1 MEITVPRSLGMFPP
15 HVTDE
20 MRSLW
25 LDFGDDPEPSNRDRL
40 ICLTMRE
47 VAIVGPASFNT
58 AGVCDTLGIS
68 YPMVNYCRGNRDGL
82 IAEAGH
88 ATYVRYIAKLWAAVE
103 DAPRT
108 PIDRLRA
115 WMQAHL
121 RLNIEIRGWGAV
133 LNYPR
138 FSSSIEEIL
147 DERFGEDHR
156 RNFELNMARLARL
169 IIDVWEGD
177 VTDFPYDVDDF
188 PREALLGSDAVLD
201 ITATISWAAL
211 GVAVWRS
218 GRHTPSKGIT
228 ELDRLAE
235 RFIDAHTENMITLVI
250 ESRPS

>member
-1 MEITVPRSLGMFPP
+1 MFPP

-40 ICLTMRE
+40 VYLTMRE

-68 YPMVNYCRGNRDGL
+68 YPMVNYYFGNRDGL

-121 RLNIEIRGWGAV
+121 RLNVEIRGWGAV

-138 FSSSIEEIL
+138 FSSSMEEIL

-169 IIDVWEGD
+169 ILDVWEEDAALVVGELERGD
-177 VTDFPYDVDDF
+177 RGPHEAWVQRDLRERHASGGANAFDHRGCDDRTED
-188 PREALLGSDAVLD
+188 REEQPVLLGL
-201 ITATISWAAL
+201 
-211 GVAVWRS
+211 R
-218 GRHTPSKGIT
+218 
-228 ELDRLAE
+228 E
-235 RFIDAHTENMITLVI
+235 RFDERPVEQA
-250 ESRPS
+250 SRGVRLGEDRERGR

>member
-1 MEITVPRSLGMFPP
+1 MENPVARELMLFPP
-15 HVTDE
+15 HAGADI
-20 MRSLW
+20 SGIW
-25 LDFGDDPEPSNRDRL
+25 LDFGRDPEPSNRDRL
-40 ICLTMRE
+40 IYLTMRE

-58 AGVCDTLGIS
+58 SGVCDTLGIS
-68 YPMVNYCRGNRDGL
+68 YPMVNYYFGNRDGL

-88 ATYVRYIAKLWAAVE
+88 VTYTRYVEKLWLAVE
-103 DAPRT
+103 AAPRT

-156 RNFELNMARLARL
+156 RHFELNMARLARL
-169 IIDVWEGD
+169 ILDVWEEA
-177 VTDFPYDVDDF
+177 VSDFAYTVDDF
-188 PREALLGSDAVLD
+188 AREELLRLDRVLD
-201 ITATISWAAL
+201 ITATVSWATL

-218 GRHTPSKGIT
+218 GRHTPSKGIS
-228 ELDRLAE
+228 ELDQLGA
-235 RFIDAHTENMITLVI
+235 RFIDSHTENLIRLVVD
-250 ESRPS
+250 SRPT